1 MVGVGLCGPLWGQ
14 DPLVDERLC
23 APLWG
28 RDPLV
33 GVGLCM
39 PLWGCVGPY
48 GVVCLPMGPGP
59 LVGCVAV

>member
-33 GVGLCM
+33 GVGLCA
-39 PLWGCVGPY
+39 PY
-48 GVVCLPMGPGP
+48 GAMW
-59 LVGCVAV
+59 A